1 MRRSKQR
8 REQILAAIGAG
19 ETDVGVL
26 SERFDVSASTVRRDL
41 QRLSGEK
48 AIMRTYGG
56 AVLAPPVI
64 EESLAER
71 ERTNH
76 LAKEAIARAALA
88 HINDGETLILDG
100 GSTVA
105 ALGQLLHERRL
116 QIVTNNIKLALTL
129 GDAPEITLIFLGG
142 SIRSLGMTT
151 CGPLAEEAM
160 RSLTAAKLFTSA
172 DGLVAGRGLCE
183 ASLEQISLKRVMMR
197 QAEQTI
203 VLADASKLGRAPQ
216 SAWASLPERWTLITD
231 SNADEKQWRPFEA
244 EGATV
249 VLAT

>member
-1 MRRSKQR
+1 MRQSKQR

-26 SERFDVSASTVRRDL
+26 SERFNVSASTVRRDL
-41 QRLSGEK
+41 QRLSSEK
-48 AIMRTYGG
+48 VVMRTYGG

-71 ERTNH
+71 ERTNR

-88 HINDGETLILDG
+88 YVEDGETLILDG

-105 ALGQLLHERRL
+105 TFGQLLHERRL
-116 QIVTNNIKLALTL
+116 RIVTNNIKLALML

-142 SIRSLGMTT
+142 SIRSLGLTT

-172 DGLVAGRGLCE
+172 DGLMAGRGLCE
-183 ASLEQISLKRVMMR
+183 ASLEQISLKRLMMR
-197 QAEQTI
+197 QAEQTF

-216 SAWASLPERWTLITD
+216 SAWAELPERWTLITD
-231 SNADEKQWRPFEA
+231 NDADEQQWRPFEA